1 VVLEVALPKQAGRA
15 ICGSVLCLRHMSVFC
30 SVHTEPCWRLL
41 HSSKRG
47 LARFVQSFPSVKEA
61 AYCVVAA
68 LRAFA
73 WDSEP

>member
-1 VVLEVALPKQAGRA
+1 MVLEVALPKQAGRA
-15 ICGSVLCLRHMSVFC
+15 ICGSVLCLRHMAVFC
-30 SVHTEPCWRLL
+30 SVHTCWRLL
-41 HSSKRG
+41 DSSKRG
-47 LARFVQSFPSVKEA
+47 LARFVQTFPSVKEA

>member
-30 SVHTEPCWRLL
+30 SVHTEHCWRLL
-41 HSSKRG
+41 DSS
-47 LARFVQSFPSVKEA
+47 FVQTFPSVKEA